1 MNPENQEL
9 DIQNEETSKSE
20 LVITEEIAKYLTI
33 ISKWGKFLSILGFAF
48 VGLVVFGG
56 IIMSLVFSLIPSSDL
71 DVFPVPAFLLGFLY
85 LVIGLVYFFPI
96 FYLFRFSFSI
106 DQALRLN
113 DQDKLAKSFHFLKAH
128 YRFIGIF
135 IVVVMVL
142 YAVLLVGVVAFGMFA
157 GTGSLGGI
165 NA

>member
-1 MNPENQEL
+1 MNPEIQEL

-33 ISKWGKFLSILGFAF
+33 VSKWGKFLSILGFAF

-96 FYLFRFSFSI
+96 FYLFRFSFGI

-142 YAVLLVGVVAFGMFA
+142 YVVLLVGVVAFGMFA
-157 GTGSLGGI
+157 GMGSLGGI